1 MCSKQLC
8 IIAVHIYMFY
18 KTVSCYIILCS
29 VKLCDVVAYFV
40 VLYSNAI
47 PHSTS
52 YQYHVTKSDCF
63 RLCTVLK
70 LVYCVVLYFITLY
83 SVLQHVVYSYVYL
96 HLLRFDCIQLD
107 VVLFMHVL
115 ICASTLCNSHQ
126 SYSTNLHNVIVLS
139 AYSSFVLVV
148 LFHFIIVESITA
160 CYVILHLIVLC
171 YMLRAHILYFKVL
184 PFFPCSICG
193 VIT

>member
-1 MCSKQLC
+1 
-8 IIAVHIYMFY
+8 MFY

-96 HLLRFDCIQLD
+96 HLLRFDCI
-107 VVLFMHVL
+107 
-115 ICASTLCNSHQ
+115 
-126 SYSTNLHNVIVLS
+126 
-139 AYSSFVLVV
+139 
-148 LFHFIIVESITA
+148 
-160 CYVILHLIVLC
+160 
-171 YMLRAHILYFKVL
+171 
-184 PFFPCSICG
+184 
-193 VIT
+193 